1 MPTQAPPKPPL
12 REQFTLE
19 GVEQLVKT
27 FLDLQ
32 HNVFEAAGRF
42 GLTLAEL
49 EEVLAWPEARELLE
63 RAQRLSALRTQ
74 PALDLI
80 FPCAIDRLASVMF
93 DENAPAEARRKSAA
107 LLARICESRRRD
119 RRLSAAPRRPAS
131 TTPAA
136 DAPPPS
142 PSAPPPPRET
152 TTHDDIVEE
161 LLPAPLLRYIPA
173 DPAPQSDSAIED
185 TALNIDNSADDN
197 DPTPPRARRAGPT
210 NLPPLATFPLP
221 SRAPAGPVAPA
232 LAHASDTS

>member
-32 HNVFEAAGRF
+32 HNVFDAAGRF

-119 RRLSAAPRRPAS
+119 RRPRPAKPNPES
-131 TTPAA
+131 TPNNIPAPTPTTA
-136 DAPPPS
+136 
-142 PSAPPPPRET
+142 PRET
-152 TTHDDIVEE
+152 TTHDDIAEE
-161 LLPAPLLRYIPA
+161 TLPAPLLRFIPA
-173 DPAPQSDSAIED
+173 EPAPATPTDDPAATDSDT
-185 TALNIDNSADDN
+185 TAE
-197 DPTPPRARRAGPT
+197 TPPRRPAPK
-210 NLPPLATFPLP
+210 LPPLLKFPLC
-221 SRAPAGPVAPA
+221 APTASESPITGSPA
-232 LAHASDTS
+232 ASSDTS

>member
-42 GLTLAEL
+42 GLTLAEF
-49 EEVLAWPEARELLE
+49 EEVLAWPEARELLD

-119 RRLSAAPRRPAS
+119 RRPRPAKPNPEAARNIAPTPI
-131 TTPAA
+131 TTPG
-136 DAPPPS
+136 
-142 PSAPPPPRET
+142 ET
-152 TTHDDIVEE
+152 TTHNDIAEDS
-161 LLPAPLLRYIPA
+161 LPAPLLRYIPA
-173 DPAPQSDSAIED
+173 DPAPAAPPESPEDSD
-185 TALNIDNSADDN
+185 ADAE
-197 DPTPPRARRAGPT
+197 TPPRRPAPK
-210 NLPPLATFPLP
+210 LPPLLKFPLC
-221 SRAPAGPVAPA
+221 APTASESPITGSPA
-232 LAHASDTS
+232 ASSDTS